1 MKLLIE
7 KKHCNLIKEHAT
19 RVDLG
24 HKEVIYLGEKKVD
37 DLLQRDKISC
47 SMEREKKLT
56 LDWKICY
63 LTLDWKICY
72 PDPFSVKII
81 QMIYWFV

>member
-1 MKLLIE
+1 
-7 KKHCNLIKEHAT
+7 
-19 RVDLG
+19 
-24 HKEVIYLGEKKVD
+24 
-37 DLLQRDKISC
+37 
-47 SMEREKKLT
+47 MEREKKLT

-81 QMIYWFV
+81 QMIY